1 MDKTTTAASYSAS
14 IGTAAAGIFSLNEWA
29 LLLGIIFA
37 AATFVINWRYQH
49 KRDMRE
55 HKKHCDDAEHHSLRM
70 KLLKQ
75 EQDELLSKQA
85 QQNEQ

>member
-37 AATFVINWRYQH
+37 AATFVINWHYQY

-55 HKKHCDDAEHHSLRM
+55 HKKHCDDADHHKLRM
-70 KLLKQ
+70 ELLKQ
-75 EQDELLSKQA
+75 EQDELQA
-85 QQNEQ
+85 TKGESDGQ

>member
-75 EQDELLSKQA
+75 EQGELQA
-85 QQNEQ
+85 TKGESDGQ